1 MGIVYSKRCFYIV
14 LSVLAV
20 CVTSSCA
27 SDPLVNAEGERAELS
42 FATNGTSRASVTT
55 DINTEGARFA
65 VCGDMIKTEPGNSDS
80 KRIVIFSNTEVE
92 YDGTNWSYGRTQYW
106 FPNYEYSFVAIHP
119 AYVLSET
126 VNDSQYSNSTLSFRY
141 TIPILDGDRI
151 NKVELTDII
160 AATHRRMYNGDGN
173 FSATPVKLNFFH
185 TMSRINFL
193 LKYEGQA
200 DKVTITKIELEGVD
214 KTATFTLVP
223 APLFVSG
230 IQTDDYSLSW
240 KDISDRGT
248 LIADINAD
256 VSNGETQPLC
266 PDNDA
271 LFMIPQPDNNGI
283 IMKISYIYDRG
294 DDPEEQTLTA
304 QTPIGGWEAG
314 KIYSYSIALNIVEE
328 KVNMNF
334 DVNVTD
340 WKEGAST
347 DISVPRK

>member
-1 MGIVYSKRCFYIV
+1 MDIINSKRIFYIV
-14 LSVLAV
+14 LSILSV

-27 SDPLVNAEGERAELS
+27 SDQPDNAEGKGVELS
-42 FATNGTSRASVTT
+42 FTTCGASRASVMS
-55 DINTEGARFA
+55 DINTKGARFA
-65 VCGDMIKTEPGNSDS
+65 VCGDMIEAGPGNSDR

-92 YDGTNWSYGRTQYW
+92 YDGSKWSYGETRYW
-106 FPNYEYSFVAIHP
+106 FPGHEYSFVAIHP
-119 AYVLSET
+119 ATLISGDGG
-126 VNDSQYSNSTLSFRY
+126 DSQYSNSTLSFRY
-141 TIPILDGDRI
+141 RIPTSDG
-151 NKVELTDII
+151 ELIKREELADII
-160 AATHRRMYNGDGN
+160 AATHRRKYNDNGN
-173 FSATPVKLNFFH
+173 LSTTPVRLNFFH

-193 LKYEGQA
+193 LNYEGQA
-200 DKVTITKIELEGVD
+200 DKVTITKIELEGVA
-214 KTATFTLVP
+214 KTATFALVP
-223 APLFVSG
+223 APLSAGG

-240 KDISDRGT
+240 NGISDRGT
-248 LIADINAD
+248 LITDINAD
-256 VSNGETQPLC
+256 VSNGETQQLC

-283 IMKISYIYDRG
+283 IMRISYIYGCG

-328 KVNMNF
+328 DVNMNF
-334 DVNVTD
+334 NVNVTD